1 MEKIGT
7 GAGRLDLYLQI
18 GSARQ
23 LTFIFRTY
31 DSATDTYTDED
42 ISGKTFVF
50 LIKKFKGD
58 RKNTV
63 KYTNQSGITIPIYY
77 TNRILVNVLAADVTD
92 VNEGEYYWELRRED
106 LDQPKIFGLCY
117 LNFDAKE

>member
-18 GSARQ
+18 ESARQ

-31 DSATDTYTDED
+31 DSTTEVYTNED

-50 LIKKFKGD
+50 LIRKYKGAKK
-58 RKNTV
+58 NLI
-63 KYTNQSGITIPIYY
+63 KYTNQSGITVPIYS
-77 TNRILVNVLAADVTD
+77 TNEIRVDILAADVTD
-92 VNEGEYYWELRRED
+92 VEEGEYYWELRRED
-106 LDQPKIFGLCY
+106 LDQPKLFGLCY
-117 LNFDAKE
+117 LTDDAKE

>member
-7 GAGRLDLYLQI
+7 GAGRFDLSLQI

-31 DSATDTYTDED
+31 NSGTGTYTDDD

-50 LIKKFKGD
+50 FIKKFKGS
-58 RKNTV
+58 RKNIV

-77 TNRILVNVLAADVTD
+77 TNRILVNVLAADVSEIE
-92 VNEGEYYWELRRED
+92 EGEYYWELRRED
-106 LDQPKIFGLCY
+106 LDQPRVYGLCF
-117 LNFDAKE
+117 LTFDAQ